1 MIPKSGYRFSEKIML
16 QQKRIGEGNLIKS
29 RNSDVTAVAVS
40 AVEGKPT
47 YGGDLLVKP
56 LIKGDEMTF
65 LEIRYAA
72 GVGAPLHTH
81 THESIAYV
89 VKGKVKS
96 TVGAEEFIMG
106 PGDVCRHPKGV
117 LHGLE
122 AIEDSLVV
130 EIKSPAPEISA
141 FLATRK

>member
-1 MIPKSGYRFSEKIML
+1 MIKA
-16 QQKRIGEGNLIKS
+16 
-29 RNSDVTAVAVS
+29 RNADVKTVAVS

-47 YGGDLLVKP
+47 FGGDMLVKP
-56 LIKGDEMTF
+56 LMKGDEMTF
-65 LEIRYAA
+65 LEIHYAP

-96 TVGAEEFIMG
+96 TVGSDEFIMG
-106 PGDVCRHPKGV
+106 PGDVCRHPIGV

-122 AIEDSLVV
+122 AIEESVVV
-130 EIKSPAPEISA
+130 EIKSPAPDLAA